1 MSTEEKVYDD
11 TYRRV
16 RTNNYRV
23 LELIRMVREL
33 MPIKKESNNEHD
45 FSELLGI
52 AQDALKENEDLFDKY
67 EEDTLRIQ
75 A

>member
-45 FSELLGI
+45 FIELLGI

>member
-1 MSTEEKVYDD
+1 MSTEEKVCDE

-45 FSELLGI
+45 FIELLGI
-52 AQDALKENEDLFDKY
+52 AQDVLKENEDLFDKY

>member
-45 FSELLGI
+45 FIELLGI
-52 AQDALKENEDLFDKY
+52 AQDVLKENEDLFDKY
-67 EEDTLRIQ
+67 EEDTLRIKV
-75 A
+75 

>member
-1 MSTEEKVYDD
+1 VSTEEKVYDD

-45 FSELLGI
+45 FIELLGI

>member
-1 MSTEEKVYDD
+1 MSTEETVYDD
-11 TYRRV
+11 TYLRV

-33 MPIKKESNNEHD
+33 MPVNKESENGHD
-45 FSELLGI
+45 FIEVLGI

>member
-1 MSTEEKVYDD
+1 
-11 TYRRV
+11 
-16 RTNNYRV
+16 
-23 LELIRMVREL
+23 MVREL

-45 FSELLGI
+45 FIELLGI
-52 AQDALKENEDLFDKY
+52 AQDVLKENEDLFDKY